1 MQPLQTQFLK
11 IIHILGKGIE
21 LFIVMRHYYLHGLI
35 NPNHPP
41 ESSWSQWSPEE
52 EDLRLMLAVPLSPSP
67 SPSETPESGSS
78 SPRARCS
85 SWQLSGTPSSNL
97 KSKPDLASLLIVVG
111 LVRCFEIALFSTV
124 YEMLPCRLLLVP
136 RNEMVNSQELSFIYL
151 VKEVYHLDWKI
162 SLFLRI
168 FHIEPQLVVARYTL
182 LTFTW
187 HIPGC

>member
-1 MQPLQTQFLK
+1 
-11 IIHILGKGIE
+11 
-21 LFIVMRHYYLHGLI
+21 MRHYYLHGLI
-35 NPNHPP
+35 NPNHPT

-78 SPRARCS
+78 SHRARCS
-85 SWQLSGTPSSNL
+85 SWQL
-97 KSKPDLASLLIVVG
+97 KSRPDLASLLVVVG

-124 YEMLPCRLLLVP
+124 YDLLPSRLFLVP
-136 RNEMVNSQELSFIYL
+136 RDEMVNSQELSFIYL
-151 VKEVYHLDWKI
+151 VKEIYHLDWNKI

-168 FHIEPQLVVARYTL
+168 FHIEPQLMVARYTL

>member
-97 KSKPDLASLLIVVG
+97 KSRSDLASLLVVVG
-111 LVRCFEIALFSTV
+111 LRNCFVFYSVWNAS
-124 YEMLPCRLLLVP
+124 LPAPPRPPQWNGQLSGTFLHIPSKRSISFRL
-136 RNEMVNSQELSFIYL
+136 
-151 VKEVYHLDWKI
+151 KD
-162 SLFLRI
+162 
-168 FHIEPQLVVARYTL
+168 
-182 LTFTW
+182 LTFS
-187 HIPGC
+187 

>member
-1 MQPLQTQFLK
+1 
-11 IIHILGKGIE
+11 
-21 LFIVMRHYYLHGLI
+21 MRHNYLHGLI

-52 EDLRLMLAVPLSPSP
+52 EDLRLMLAVPLSLSP

-78 SPRARCS
+78 SPRARFS

-97 KSKPDLASLLIVVG
+97 KRKPDLASLLVVVG

-124 YEMLPCRLLLVP
+124 YEMLPSRLFLVP
-136 RNEMVNSQELSFIYL
+136 RDETVNSQELSFIYL
-151 VKEVYHLDWKI
+151 VKEVYHLDWNKI

-187 HIPGC
+187 HVPGC